1 MAKDEKK
8 MKALQ
13 PRRLHAGRLLL
24 KGVRQAQVARRVG
37 VSRATV
43 CEWNG
48 RLQPD
53 GLPALRRRPRGRPAG
68 LDATMAARATESGG
82 DGPWVRDRA
91 VDARALQPSHRPRLD
106 KKGAIIRECLGDDAY
121 PTERLVFF

>member
-1 MAKDEKK
+1 MVKDEKK

-13 PRRLHAGRLLL
+13 RRRLRAGRLLL
-24 KGVRQAQVARRVG
+24 KGVPQAEVARRVG

-48 RLQPD
+48 RLQQD

-68 LDATMAARATESGG
+68 LDATMAARAPKGTESGG

-106 KKGAIIRECLGDDAY
+106 KKRAIIRECLGDDAY
-121 PTERLVFF
+121 PRSA